1 MSWKKLGFWGALSAF
16 CAFAVLPSIWSIVT
30 IFKENADLY
39 SDQGTPFLY
48 SHSPTLEHFKFLFQQ
63 THFALFAWNSIF
75 VGSLVVLITLVFSV
89 PAAYSLARLT
99 GRWGERSGIV
109 LFLVYLIPPTL
120 LFIPLYRVVT
130 QLGLANSIWSLV
142 LVHPTITIPFCTW
155 LLLGFF
161 KSIPRELDEAALIDG
176 CSRWSAFYRIALP
189 LALPGIG
196 ACVVFAFS
204 LSISDYIYAA
214 TFITS
219 TAGRGI
225 SAGVPTELVRGD
237 VFFWQSLM
245 AATSVVAL
253 PLAAA
258 FGLLFERLVSGFQSS

>member
-1 MSWKKLGFWGALSAF
+1 M
-16 CAFAVLPSIWSIVT
+16 
-30 IFKENADLY
+30 
-39 SDQGTPFLY
+39 
-48 SHSPTLEHFKFLFQQ
+48 
-63 THFALFAWNSIF
+63 
-75 VGSLVVLITLVFSV
+75 LV
-89 PAAYSLARLT
+89 
-99 GRWGERSGIV
+99 
-109 LFLVYLIPPTL
+109 
-120 LFIPLYRVVT
+120 IPLYRVVVT
-130 QLGLANSIWSLV
+130 LGLANSIWALV
-142 LVHPTITIPFCTW
+142 LVHPTVTIPFCTW

-176 CSRWSAFYRIALP
+176 CSRWKAFYRVSLP

-204 LSISDYIYAA
+204 LSIGEYIYAA

-225 SAGVPTELVRGD
+225 SAGVPTELIRGD

-245 AATSVVAL
+245 AASSIVAL

>member
-1 MSWKKLGFWGALSAF
+1 MPR
-16 CAFAVLPSIWSIVT
+16 PSKPAGPT
-30 IFKENADLY
+30 TEHLAYLF
-39 SDQGTPFLY
+39 
-48 SHSPTLEHFKFLFQQ
+48 HS
-63 THFALFAWNSIF
+63 THFLQFAWNSTF
-75 VGSLVVLITLVFSV
+75 VGASVVFVTLLFSV
-89 PAAYSLARLT
+89 PAAYSLARLS

-130 QLGLANSIWSLV
+130 LLGLANTVWALI
-142 LVHPTITIPFCTW
+142 LVHPTVTIPFCTW

-176 CSRWSAFYRIALP
+176 CSRWEAFYRIALP
-189 LALPGIG
+189 LALPGIA

-204 LSISDYIYAA
+204 LSLSEYIYSA

-219 TAGRGI
+219 TASRSI
-225 SAGVPTELVRGD
+225 SAGVPTELIRGD

-245 AATSVVAL
+245 AATSIVAL
-253 PLAAA
+253 PLSAA

>member
-1 MSWKKLGFWGALSAF
+1 MRRAGFWGGIVFFCALS
-16 CAFAVLPSIWSIVT
+16 VLPSLWALAT
-30 IFKENADLY
+30 IFRQNADLY
-39 SDQGTPFLY
+39 VENANPFLY
-48 SHSPTLEHFKFLFQQ
+48 KHPPTLEHLLFLFRQ
-63 THFALFAWNSIF
+63 THFAHFAWNSAF
-75 VGSLVVLITLVFSV
+75 VGTLVVAITLLFSV
-89 PAAYSLARLT
+89 PAAYSLARLS

-120 LFIPLYRVVT
+120 LFIPLYRVVVY
-130 QLGLANSIWSLV
+130 LGLANSVWALV

-161 KSIPRELDEAALIDG
+161 KSIPRELDESALIDG
-176 CSRWSAFYRIALP
+176 CSRWQAFYRVSLP

-219 TAGRGI
+219 TVARSI
-225 SAGVPTELVRGD
+225 SAGVPTELIRGD

-245 AATSVVAL
+245 AATSIVAL
-253 PLAAA
+253 PLAMA